1 MLFCVQRILI
11 ATWGRPWKSLL
22 DNTFAWE
29 VVEYVFRVEK
39 RNFSGK
45 SRSTLPLLKD
55 VLEPDLIVLVVLDTA
70 LSIVPNNYEELVRRV
85 VDGYRDFIRDELKLQ
100 CDVDFIVA
108 PGVGRFESDGGY
120 VNFRGSLMDFYYYV
134 LFMLSKILVKLDDK
148 SMVYLDISHGINFM
162 PTLTYRALNEVLGII
177 AYSKKIG
184 LEVYN
189 AEPVRGK
196 ESISTIHL
204 VETRRSVQPRISAN
218 PLGETGAC
226 QLLKIHSDNTDLVRK
241 LSEHTKVETAEVR
254 HLNVFLSAMVNGF
267 PLALY
272 TYYPSYEKMLGRLEK
287 VVEIWRSQTVVQENV
302 SVNRMATFT
311 EDFMRYARI
320 WAAAYTLN
328 LTEKEEVDFNELK
341 EVKDKFFSF
350 YGHNKGL
357 VSRGI
362 HDVEEALD
370 KLSQPGWVKLGSISG
385 KTVGGFS
392 PDNFL
397 AHAGFE
403 YNVTEICRTED
414 GRVLLRYDRNMRKEI
429 EDACIKA
436 LFKM

>member
-1 MLFCVQRILI
+1 VQRVLV

-22 DNTFAWE
+22 NNTFSWE
-29 VVEYVFRVEK
+29 VVDYVIRDEGE
-39 RNFSGK
+39 NFSGE
-45 SRSTLPLLKD
+45 SRSTLPLLRD

-70 LSIVPNNYEELVRRV
+70 LSIVPNNYDELVRRV
-85 VDGYRDFIRDELKLQ
+85 VDGYRKFIRDELKLQ
-100 CDVDFIVA
+100 SDVNFIVA
-108 PGVGRFESDGGY
+108 PSVGRFESDGGY
-120 VNFRGSLMDFYYYV
+120 VDFRGNLMDFYYYV
-134 LFMLSKILVKLDDK
+134 LFVLSKMLVKLDDE

-177 AYSKKIG
+177 AYSRKVG

-189 AEPVRGK
+189 AEPVRGRG
-196 ESISTIHL
+196 SISTIHL
-204 VETRRSVQPRISAN
+204 VERRRSVQPRISAN
-218 PLGETGAC
+218 PLGEVGVC

-254 HLNVFLSAMVNGF
+254 RLNAFLSAIVNGF

-272 TYYPSYEKMLGRLEK
+272 TYYPDHGKMLGRLEK
-287 VVEIWRSQTVVQENV
+287 VVEIWRGQTVVQEGV
-302 SVNRMATFT
+302 SVNRNATFT
-311 EDFMRYARI
+311 EDFMRYSRV
-320 WAAAYTLN
+320 WTAAYVLN
-328 LTEKEEVDFNELK
+328 LSGKDEVDLRELK
-341 EVKDKFFSF
+341 EVKDKLYSF

-362 HDVEEALD
+362 HDVEEAL
-370 KLSQPGWVKLGSISG
+370 KNLSQTGWLKLGSISG

-414 GRVLLRYDRNMRKEI
+414 GRVLLRYDKNMRKEI
-429 EDACIKA
+429 EDACVKA